1 MKFNLLFLL
10 VIIIPAT
17 SSHACQCPS
26 RGIVYEAD
34 CAFDIVVAR
43 VITEKEDTI
52 TCGEF
57 YLDHSFM
64 IQIEFSYKGHLKGT
78 QKIFAG
84 QGGGPCGAILWT
96 GVDYLLVVQ
105 KYDDHLYAT
114 MCNDHA
120 YLYSADYH
128 VKFLNQYYNK
138 DYHIRGRLYFI
149 AIMLLCLVVASGACI
164 VVFNYYKRRRGSQYI
179 W

>member
-1 MKFNLLFLL
+1 MKLKLLFLL
-10 VIIIPAT
+10 VIIPAT
-17 SSHACQCPS
+17 GTHACQCPS

-43 VITEKEDTI
+43 VVAEKEDPI

-64 IQIEFSYKGHLKGT
+64 IQIEFSYKGNLKGT

-105 KYDDHLYAT
+105 KYGDHHLYAT
-114 MCNDHA
+114 MCNDNT
-120 YLYSADYH
+120 YLHSADDH

-138 DYHIRGRLYFI
+138 DYHITDRLYFI
-149 AIMLLCLVVASGACI
+149 AIMLLCLAVASCACI
-164 VVFNYYKRRRGSQYI
+164 VVFSYYKQTRDSQYI
-179 W
+179 